1 MNGLWLRAGDAEE
14 IVHTRRLIGR
24 FWAATQVHR

>member
-14 IVHTRRLIGR
+14 IVRPRCLIGR